1 MEKDIAALEIRNKTA
16 ALVIGNVIDNKVN
29 ITNRIIRPLSVALKD
44 GEVLDSG
51 SLTNDIKNML
61 TIEDS
66 KHNIKINVN
75 EVTLVLPPYGLE
87 VYHSQ
92 KSTTVISNTS
102 QVDRI
107 DITNAISMLKKEKI
121 PNQNNS
127 IIDIIPNYFSIDGD
141 KKFTEPPLGETSTSL
156 LIDANIYSLPT
167 NFVQDIMDCVQ
178 NAGLKIRR
186 NVIAPIGTSHLFET
200 YKYSLD
206 TYVLVDC
213 GRKSTLL
220 SFVGKNV
227 VYASSFFSYGLDD
240 LIDDVTNQFGILK
253 ADAEQLVY
261 IYGLDYR
268 KSELN
273 PAICVGSVNGTS
285 KKFFLEDLNAIVIK
299 YYQKWINLFNN
310 CMDTL
315 MNDYKDMLPNLNVV
329 FIGENTKINYFKE
342 FLSKFLTN
350 YVCNFPI
357 LPSIGMQDSVYINCA
372 GAILLSFIFR
382 GSLEDDIKGQLTEV
396 SRKKNDDEH
405 NSAYS
410 ETKDEL

>member
-1 MEKDIAALEIRNKTA
+1 MEKDIAALEIRSKTIT
-16 ALVIGNVIDNKVN
+16 LVIGNVIDNKVN
-29 ITNRIIRPLSVALKD
+29 ITNRVVRPLSVSLKD
-44 GEVLDSG
+44 GEVLDSS

-66 KHNIKINVN
+66 KHNLKINVN
-75 EVTLVLPPYGLE
+75 EVALVISPYGLE

-92 KSTTVISNTS
+92 KSTTVISNAS
-102 QVDRI
+102 KIDRI

-141 KKFTEPPLGETSTSL
+141 KRFTEPPLGETSSSL

-178 NAGLKIRR
+178 NAGVKIRR
-186 NVIAPIGTSHLFET
+186 NVISSIGASHLFEA

-213 GRKSTLL
+213 GRKTTILD
-220 SFVGKNV
+220 FVGKNV
-227 VYASSFFSYGLDD
+227 VYNSSFFSFGLDD
-240 LIDDVTNQFGILK
+240 LIDQVTNQFGILRS
-253 ADAEQLVY
+253 DAEQLVY
-261 IYGLDYR
+261 LYGLDYR
-268 KSELN
+268 KSALN
-273 PAICVGSVNGTS
+273 PAICKGTVGGVPKS
-285 KKFFLEDLNAIVIK
+285 FYLEELNAIVIK
-299 YYQKWINLFNN
+299 YFQTWITYFNN
-310 CMDTL
+310 CLDTL
-315 MNDYKDMLPNLNVV
+315 MSDYKDMLPGLNLV

-342 FLSKFLTN
+342 FLNKFLTN
-350 YVCNFPI
+350 FTCNVPI
-357 LPSIGMQDSVYINCA
+357 LPSVGMQDSVYINCA
-372 GAILLSFIFR
+372 GAILLSSIYR

-396 SRKKNDDEH
+396 SRKTDDKH
-405 NSAYS
+405 VYS